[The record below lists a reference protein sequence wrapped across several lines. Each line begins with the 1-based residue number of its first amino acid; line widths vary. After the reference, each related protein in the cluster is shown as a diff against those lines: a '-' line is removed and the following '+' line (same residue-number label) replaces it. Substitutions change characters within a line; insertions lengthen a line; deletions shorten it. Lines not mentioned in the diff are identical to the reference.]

1 MQEARADRGRDPSA
15 LNRQLYWDVRWGNV
29 KIVLGH
35 TDRSAMAHSI
45 EARVPYFDRALV
57 EFAFTLPDHYKVGD
71 GQRKR
76 ILRDV
81 ARPLLPPEV
90 VDRPDRMGFVL
101 PSAART
107 RDLLPDTRAAV
118 AGSGLLSGPWL
129 VRAEAERLL
138 DRFAAGD
145 DRRAPEVWR
154 LYALATWAREF
165 DVDLG

>member
-1 MQEARADRGRDPSA
+1 
-15 LNRQLYWDVRWGNV
+15 
-29 KIVLGH
+29 VLGH
-35 TDRSAMAHSI
+35 TDRNAMAHSI
-45 EARVPYFDRALV
+45 EARVPYLARGIV
-57 EFAFTLPDHYKVGD
+57 ELAFTLPDHHKVGD

-90 VDRPDRMGFVL
+90 VERRDRVGFAL
-101 PSAART
+101 PTTVRT
-107 RDLLPDTRAAV
+107 RDLLPETRAAV
-118 AGSGLLSGPWL
+118 AESAVLSGPWL

-154 LYALATWAREF
+154 LYALATWAREL